1 MLKHLKIIL
10 IFPLLI
16 ASCSEHKPGK
26 NNADTSVSL
35 IEKIFESDEISI
47 IGVGDIMM
55 GTTYPSS
62 ALPPDDGKD
71 LFAGVSDI
79 LTEADITFGNLEGPF
94 LNSGG
99 TPKKCLSEDNC
110 YSFRM
115 PVRYARYLDDAGF
128 DLLNLANN
136 HSGDMGKEGRES
148 TMKTLDEL
156 NLAYVGLSDYPSEI
170 LNYKG
175 KKFGFAGFSPNR
187 GTPGLNDIEEAVK
200 IVRKLKDECDI
211 VIVTFHGG
219 AEGAGAQRVPK
230 RKEYFLGENRGDV
243 YEFAHAVIDAGAD
256 LVMGHGPHVTRA
268 VELYNKRFIAYS
280 MGNFCTY
287 GKFSLSGP
295 QGIAPIIKVFMNKN
309 GEFIRAEVT
318 SVKQIKRGFPVT
330 DESNAAYLKIKYLTE
345 IDFPETNLIFG
356 DDNIISPA
364 D

>member
-1 MLKHLKIIL
+1 MLKFLLIL
-10 IFPLLI
+10 FIFPLI
-16 ASCSEHKPGK
+16 VVSCYEQKPGK
-26 NNADTSVSL
+26 NIHDTSTNP

-55 GTTYPSS
+55 GTTYPS
-62 ALPPDDGKD
+62 AMLPPNDGKE

-115 PVRYARYLDDAGF
+115 PTRYAQYLDDAGF

-136 HSGDMGKEGRES
+136 HSGDMGKEGKES
-148 TMKTLDEL
+148 TLITLDEL
-156 NLAYVGLSDYPSEI
+156 NLAYAGILEYPTEI
-170 LNYKG
+170 LVFKG
-175 KKFGFAGFSPNR
+175 KRFGFAGFSPNR
-187 GTPGLNDIEEAVK
+187 GTPSLHDIDDAMK
-200 IVRKLKDECDI
+200 IVRNLKEECDI
-211 VIVTFHGG
+211 VVVTFHGG

-230 RKEYFLGENRGDV
+230 EKEYFLEENRGDV
-243 YEFAHAVIDAGAD
+243 YKFAHSMIDAGAD

-268 VELYNKRFIAYS
+268 VELYKKRFIAYS

-295 QGIAPIIKVFMNKN
+295 QGIAPIIKVFINKN
-309 GEFIRAEVT
+309 GEFEMAEIT
-318 SVKQIKRGFPVT
+318 SIKQIKRGYPVI
-330 DESNAAYLKIKYLTE
+330 DETNSAYLKIKYLSE
-345 IDFPETNLIFG
+345 KDFPETDLSFG
-356 DDNIISPA
+356 DDNIIRPA